1 MMMDMRA
8 QTQIHWD
15 KGYAKNR
22 THYLG
27 ATEQREYFK
36 TLSETAEIQNIP
48 DVLLAVF
55 SNHVE
60 AMIANP
66 FNFRKHR
73 YQIIDEKRFEKTTNC
88 E

>member
-1 MMMDMRA
+1 MRA

-27 ATEQREYFK
+27 PEQRDYCK
-36 TLSETAEIQNIP
+36 QLSETADIKNIP
-48 DVLLAVF
+48 DVLLTMF

-60 AMIANP
+60 AIIANP
-66 FNFRKHR
+66 FDFRKHR
-73 YQIIDEKRFEKTTNC
+73 YQVVNDKSFEKMKNC
-88 E
+88 D